1 MVKLPKI
8 KWGRGKWTF
17 CAAVRLVTFFG
28 GVAVSSAVSYHWAE
42 KKFRTEYE
50 QQLGEVKR
58 FYKNRAKEDDLK
70 DDLLKKEYVQTNRVP
85 MEEKFKPVEENYS
98 ELPED
103 KQALLEEYASKQVTV
118 TTGPGLRVPPKG
130 KIHLISQGE
139 YFDSSEAENQEKV
152 NWLYYEEDEVMVDP
166 LEDVV
171 EDYKRLVGDEF
182 SYNFANYGHGGRVY
196 VRNTVI
202 DVDYEIE
209 LVQGA
214 YHRDVLGYEADMRVS
229 PRSAARDE

>member
-1 MVKLPKI
+1 VK
-8 KWGRGKWTF
+8 
-17 CAAVRLVTFFG
+17 
-28 GVAVSSAVSYHWAE
+28 S
-42 KKFRTEYE
+42 
-50 QQLGEVKR
+50 

-70 DDLLKKEYVQTNRVP
+70 DNLLKKEYVQTNNIP
-85 MEEKFKPVEENYS
+85 MEEKFKPVEEGYS

-103 KQALLEEYASKQVTV
+103 KREILERYASKQVTE
-118 TTGPGLRVPPKG
+118 TAGPGLRVPPKS

-171 EDYKRLVGDEF
+171 EEYKRLVGDEF
-182 SYNFANYGHGGRVY
+182 SYNFANYGNGGRVY

-209 LVQGA
+209 LVQ
-214 YHRDVLGYEADMRVS
+214 
-229 PRSAARDE
+229 